1 MAAKVGPRHGEKRL
15 MFLNRPDD
23 YVRSSAPR
31 FILGAGCG
39 ALLVLSFA
47 GASLALSQSG
57 AKSWKPGFNE
67 LRLNRAPRPPIALRD
82 VA

>member
-1 MAAKVGPRHGEKRL
+1 
-15 MFLNRPDD
+15 MFLNRSDH
-23 YVRSSAPR
+23 YARRSAPR

-47 GASLALSQSG
+47 GASLALSQTG
-57 AKSWKPGFNE
+57 AKTWKPGFNE
-67 LRLNRAPRPPIALRD
+67 LRLNQAPRPVLALKD